1 MGLKFGAALLGIVGL
16 YFLNS
21 THALFPVPP
30 LHEGAVPRDDE
41 AEPDLLI
48 WPPIPE
54 KTMAVV
60 KGKGVAVDLF
70 AWFHRAP
77 KFAGNHWYATPVPT
91 VGTNAPPDS
100 SATRT
105 PRTDQA
111 GSFEA
116 DRRTGRCSAA
126 DDGVASFSQEGGVRA
141 PPLVAARGGP
151 AQAHRHPRRWPY
163 SSGEGAR
170 TVKPQA
176 ANPLK
181 PQACWTDKLV
191 DRLVG
196 ARSGYGELVVPA
208 TFIDHHNHA
217 SRLEYISLVREV
229 LFASH
234 SP

>member
-126 DDGVASFSQEGGVRA
+126 DDGAWLRFHRKAAYARRRLWQLVEGQPKRIGIHADGRI
-141 PPLVAARGGP
+141 PLVKGRAR
-151 AQAHRHPRRWPY
+151 
-163 SSGEGAR
+163 
-170 TVKPQA
+170 
-176 ANPLK
+176 
-181 PQACWTDKLV
+181 
-191 DRLVG
+191 
-196 ARSGYGELVVPA
+196 
-208 TFIDHHNHA
+208 
-217 SRLEYISLVREV
+217 
-229 LFASH
+229 
-234 SP
+234 